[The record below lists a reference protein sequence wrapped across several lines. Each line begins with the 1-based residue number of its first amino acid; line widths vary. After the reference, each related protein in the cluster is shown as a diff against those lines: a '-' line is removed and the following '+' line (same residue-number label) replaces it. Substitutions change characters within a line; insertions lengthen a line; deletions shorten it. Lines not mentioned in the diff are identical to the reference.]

1 MGIVAVVVVVVA
13 SGGGI
18 RFYIHGTVTWLYTY
32 APPGRGPGL
41 AELLLTSETPSA
53 APPNPGP
60 CRSPPDLRRRPLGAP
75 VGHSAPESGSPVFWF
90 RASAPDTLFSVR
102 LYF

>member
-1 MGIVAVVVVVVA
+1 M
-13 SGGGI
+13 
-18 RFYIHGTVTWLYTY
+18 HGTVTWLYTY

-60 CRSPPDLRRRPLGAP
+60 CRAPLDLRRRPLGAP
-75 VGHSAPESGSPVFWF
+75 VGHLAPASGSPVLWF
-90 RASAPDTLFSVR
+90 RASAPDTPFSVR